1 MLKKSSTILTLIML
15 TILSYT
21 VYSKTSDNKIPN
33 VHIAFAHLNKSKS
46 INGMVLTE
54 YKLDSIYK
62 GKFLKDDYV
71 YIPIKKETIPK
82 GGIPEKAIL
91 ILHLQSEMEW
101 YEDAIK
107 YIPKDDDDL
116 LRTYVPLQ
124 NDARKGILPDT
135 VENRKKIESLSIEN
149 ISHTPVKDQIAMEK
163 AIEIAKKK
171 NEEGDDEE
179 YHYTA
184 HRYPY
189 GWVVD
194 SEYASNVFGSGS
206 RFWVGD
212 DGEIKYILWGM

>member
-1 MLKKSSTILTLIML
+1 MLKKSSAILTLIML

-21 VYSKTSDNKIPN
+21 ASSKTSDNKIPN
-33 VHIAFAHLNKSKS
+33 VHIAFAHLIKSKS

-62 GKFLKDDYV
+62 GKFLNDDYV

-91 ILHLQSEMEW
+91 ILHFQSEMEW
-101 YEDAIK
+101 YNDTIK
-107 YIPKDDDDL
+107 YISKDDNDL

-124 NDARKGILPDT
+124 NDAQKGILPDT
-135 VENRKKIESLSIEN
+135 PENRNKIESLSIEN
-149 ISHTPVKDQIAMEK
+149 ISQTPTKDQIAMEK

-171 NEEGDDEE
+171 NEEGDDSE

-212 DGEIKYILWGM
+212 DGKIKYILWGM